1 MKRIFRS
8 LAQWRSVYSPI
19 GFIVLSLLLIVPILA
34 ACGPSNG
41 EELAVGDPA
50 PSFTLPTASG
60 DQVSLIDYRSSK
72 PVLLY
77 FHMADG

>member
-1 MKRIFRS
+1 MKRIIWSVAR
-8 LAQWRSVYSPI
+8 WRRINSPI
-19 GFIVLSLLLIVPILA
+19 GFLVLSLLLIAPILV

-41 EELAVGDPA
+41 GELAVGDPA

-60 DQVSLIDYRSSK
+60 DQVSLSNYRGSK

>member
-1 MKRIFRS
+1 MMRIIRS
-8 LAQWRSVYSPI
+8 MARWGKANSPI
-19 GFIVLSLLLIVPILA
+19 GFLVLGLLLMAPILA

-41 EELAVGDPA
+41 DGLAVGDPA

-60 DQVSLIDYRSSK
+60 NQVSLSDYRDSK